1 MTVSTEAD
9 ILIAGVGHPL
19 MGDDSLGLEVIRK
32 LEESCPIAR
41 TRLFYAGAS
50 PLDILGELAG
60 IKKLIIVDALIG
72 IEPGEIIKQRYGS
85 HHSEV
90 HLNEVETHGIGL
102 VQTLSLAQE
111 LHPGIDIIVIGAGI
125 EPVAVPGT
133 PLTQALS
140 ERIPEI
146 IQLIEEE
153 IAAALLRN

>member
-1 MTVSTEAD
+1 MTVSPEAD

-32 LEESCPIAR
+32 LEESGPRAR
-41 TRLFYAGAS
+41 MRLFFAGAM

-60 IKKLIIVDALIG
+60 IKKLIIVDALTGIG
-72 IEPGEIIKQRYGS
+72 PGEIIKQRYGS
-85 HHSEV
+85 HQSEL
-90 HLNEVETHGIGL
+90 HMNEVVTHGIGL

-111 LHPGIDIIVIGAGI
+111 LHPGIEIIVIGAGI
-125 EPVAVPGT
+125 EPAAAPGT

-140 ERIPEI
+140 ERIPEL

-153 IAAALLRN
+153 IAAAKLHS

>member
-1 MTVSTEAD
+1 MTVSAEAD

-60 IKKLIIVDALIG
+60 IKKLIIVDALTGIG
-72 IEPGEIIKQRYGS
+72 PGEIIKQRYGS
-85 HHSEV
+85 HQSEL
-90 HLNEVETHGIGL
+90 HMNEVVTHGIGL

-125 EPVAVPGT
+125 EPAAAPGT

-140 ERIPEI
+140 ERIPEL

-153 IAAALLRN
+153 IVSAKLHS

>member
-60 IKKLIIVDALIG
+60 IKKLIIVDALTGIG
-72 IEPGEIIKQRYGS
+72 PGEIIKQQYGS
-85 HHSEV
+85 HQSEL
-90 HLNEVETHGIGL
+90 HMNEVVTHGIGL

-125 EPVAVPGT
+125 EPAAAPGT

-140 ERIPEI
+140 ERIPEL

-153 IAAALLRN
+153 IVSAKLHS